1 MQKKW
6 MGKILA
12 LMLVLACV
20 MGLTACGGKSKA
32 VGKYDME
39 SMETEGMTINVQD
52 MLDTLSESG
61 VEMNVEIVLDL
72 KEDGTFT
79 LDMAALDESESEE
92 GKWEEKDGIVTLS
105 TEDGE
110 SIDATLEGDTLTL
123 EADGQKMVFKK
134 Q

>member
-1 MQKKW
+1 MQKTW

-32 VGKYDME
+32 VGKYDLE

-105 TEDGE
+105 AEDGE

>member
-39 SMETEGMTINVQD
+39 SMEADGMTINIQD
-52 MLDTLSESG
+52 MLNTLSESG
-61 VEMNVEIVLDL
+61 VEMNVKILLDL

>member
-6 MGKILA
+6 MGKILV

-32 VGKYDME
+32 VGKYDLE

-79 LDMAALDESESEE
+79 LDMAALDESQSDQ
-92 GKWEEKDGIVTLS
+92 GTWEEKDGIVTLS
-105 TEDGE
+105 AEDGE
-110 SIDATLEGDTLTL
+110 PIDATLEGDTLTL
-123 EADGQKMVFKK
+123 EEDGEKMVFKK

>member
-32 VGKYDME
+32 VGKYDLE

-92 GKWEEKDGIVTLS
+92 GKWEEKDGIVTVS
-105 TEDGE
+105 AEDGE

>member
-32 VGKYDME
+32 VGKYDLE

-52 MLDTLSESG
+52 MLYTLSESG

-105 TEDGE
+105 AEDGE

>member
-32 VGKYDME
+32 VGKYDLE

-52 MLDTLSESG
+52 MLNTLSESG
-61 VEMNVEIVLDL
+61 VEMNVKILLDL

-105 TEDGE
+105 AEDGE

>member
-32 VGKYDME
+32 VGKYDLE

-105 TEDGE
+105 AEDGE

>member
-1 MQKKW
+1 MNV
-6 MGKILA
+6 KIL
-12 LMLVLACV
+12 
-20 MGLTACGGKSKA
+20 
-32 VGKYDME
+32 
-39 SMETEGMTINVQD
+39 
-52 MLDTLSESG
+52 
-61 VEMNVEIVLDL
+61 LDL

-105 TEDGE
+105 AEDGE